1 MKSIPLVRRNAF
13 GGEVSGD
20 WTRKPLAAGML
31 PLDMPAK
38 ANPAPCRS
46 AGTLTDGNGGEVRSA
61 CLEATGWETICR
73 SRCPDRATLRL

>member
-20 WTRKPLAAGML
+20 WTRKPLAAGMP

-38 ANPAPCRS
+38 AIWCR
-46 AGTLTDGNGGEVRSA
+46 AGRRDA
-61 CLEATGWETICR
+61 DGWEWRR
-73 SRCPDRATLRL
+73 SSVGLP